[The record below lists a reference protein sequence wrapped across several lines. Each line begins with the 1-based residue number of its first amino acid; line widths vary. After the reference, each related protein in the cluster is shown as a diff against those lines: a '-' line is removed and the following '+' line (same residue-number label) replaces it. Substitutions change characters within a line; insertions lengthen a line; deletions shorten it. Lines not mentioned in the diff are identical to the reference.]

1 MQNDRS
7 HPITRL
13 QASLL
18 PLPPRRRAGRTV
30 AGISTL
36 VVLAGLTLWAQS
48 STGPI
53 TLQSLSQ
60 RIDTLEK
67 RLAKDEASN
76 SRTASPPG
84 GPAKSGAYTGGTDVD
99 AAVQKLTAQ
108 VAELEQEVAQYRSA
122 ASTVKAPFRI
132 VGAGGQTLLSV
143 TEGAPGSG
151 KLEMK
156 GASGKAFTVG
166 ITDQGDAFGR
176 WDASNGSAYV
186 GSPSGKYFGVR
197 LYAAGGNKT
206 MVAMSESDH
215 GATVAVG
222 LNGASK
228 VEMNV
233 DNTGARVGV
242 LDDSGQKYLSNLTT
256 HGSNGGDLEIA
267 NGSGQIVAL
276 MDANPANS
284 EGRAVF
290 TNAGGEP
297 LAKIGAAGPHGDVLL
312 FGPDKSVPVW
322 EMALTGMMR

>member
-1 MQNDRS
+1 MQNDCSR
-7 HPITRL
+7 PIPGP
-13 QASLL
+13 QAS
-18 PLPPRRRAGRTV
+18 PRRRPGRTV
-30 AGISTL
+30 VAVSTL
-36 VVLAGLTLWAQS
+36 AVFAGLTLWAQS

-53 TLQSLSQ
+53 TLESLSR
-60 RIDTLEK
+60 RIDILEK
-67 RLAKDEASN
+67 RI
-76 SRTASPPG
+76 
-84 GPAKSGAYTGGTDVD
+84 AYTGGTDGDV
-99 AAVQKLTAQ
+99 AVQKLTAR
-108 VAELEQEVAQYRSA
+108 VAELEQEVAQAKAA

-143 TEGAPGSG
+143 TESAPGSG

-176 WDASNGSAYV
+176 WDASNGSAYI
-186 GSPSGKYFGVR
+186 GSPAGKYFGVR
-197 LYAAGGNKT
+197 LYAAGGTKT

-215 GATVAVG
+215 AAAVAIG
-222 LNGASK
+222 LNGTTK

-233 DNTGARVGV
+233 DSTGARVGV
-242 LDDSGQKYLSNLTT
+242 LDDAGQKYLSNLTA
-256 HGSNGGDLEIA
+256 HGGSGGDLEIA
-267 NGSGQIVAL
+267 NGSGQIVAF
-276 MDANPANS
+276 MDANPTNS

-290 TNAGGEP
+290 TNAGGQP

>member
-1 MQNDRS
+1 MQNDLS
-7 HPITRL
+7 HRITR
-13 QASLL
+13 
-18 PLPPRRRAGRTV
+18 RRPGRTV

-36 VVLAGLTLWAQS
+36 AVLAGLTLWAQS

-60 RIDTLEK
+60 RIDALEK
-67 RLAKDEASN
+67 RIAKDEASN

-84 GPAKSGAYTGGTDVD
+84 GPAKSGAYTGGTDVG

-108 VAELEQEVAQYRSA
+108 VAELEQEVAQSRSA
-122 ASTVKAPFRI
+122 PSTVKAPFRI
-132 VGAGGQTLLSV
+132 VGAEGQTLLTV

-156 GASGKAFTVG
+156 GASAKAFTVG
-166 ITDQGDAFGR
+166 ITDQGDAYGR
-176 WDASNGSAYV
+176 WDASNGSAYI
-186 GSPSGKYFGVR
+186 GSPPGKYFGVR
-197 LYAAGGNKT
+197 LYAAGGTKT
-206 MVAMSESDH
+206 MVAMSETGH
-215 GATVAVG
+215 AATVAVG
-222 LNGASK
+222 LNGTTK

-256 HGSNGGDLEIA
+256 HGGSGGDLEIA
-267 NGSGQIVAL
+267 NGAGQIVAIV
-276 MDANPANS
+276 DANPTNS

-290 TNAGGEP
+290 TNAGGQP

>member
-1 MQNDRS
+1 MQNELS
-7 HPITRL
+7 HRITR
-13 QASLL
+13 
-18 PLPPRRRAGRTV
+18 RRPGRTL

-36 VVLAGLTLWAQS
+36 AVLAGLTLWAQS

-60 RIDTLEK
+60 RIDILEK
-67 RLAKDEASN
+67 RIASDEASN
-76 SRTASPPG
+76 SRTASPG
-84 GPAKSGAYTGGTDVD
+84 GPTKSGAYPAGTDAD

-108 VAELEQEVAQYRSA
+108 VAELEQEVAQAKSA
-122 ASTVKAPFRI
+122 GSTVKAPFRI
-132 VGAGGQTLLSV
+132 VGAEGQTLLTV

-166 ITDQGDAFGR
+166 ITDQGDAYGR
-176 WDASNGSAYV
+176 WDASNGSAYI
-186 GSPSGKYFGVR
+186 GSPPGKYFGVR
-197 LYAAGGNKT
+197 LYAAGSTKT
-206 MVAMSESDH
+206 MAAMAEGDH
-215 GATVAVG
+215 AATIAVG
-222 LNGASK
+222 LNGTTK

-242 LDDSGQKYLSNLTT
+242 LDDSGQKYLSNLTV
-256 HGSNGGDLEIA
+256 HGGSGGALEIA
-267 NGSGQIVAL
+267 NGSSQIVAIV
-276 MDANPANS
+276 DSNPTNS

-290 TNAGGEP
+290 TNAGGQP